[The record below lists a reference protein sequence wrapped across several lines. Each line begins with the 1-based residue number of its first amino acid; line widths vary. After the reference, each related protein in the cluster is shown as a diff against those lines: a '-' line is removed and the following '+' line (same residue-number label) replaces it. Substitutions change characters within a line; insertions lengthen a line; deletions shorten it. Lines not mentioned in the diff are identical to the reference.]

1 MHSTSSGPQWRERF
15 SPRSHSAAL
24 LLDLERLLKEQL
36 DLLGGASY
44 QRRLEIDAQ
53 LSDVRRELE
62 RLGFAPSK

>member
-1 MHSTSSGPQWRERF
+1 
-15 SPRSHSAAL
+15 

-36 DLLGGASY
+36 DLLGGAAY

>member
-1 MHSTSSGPQWRERF
+1 MHSTSSGPQWRGRF
-15 SPRSHSAAL
+15 SPQSHGAAL

-62 RLGFAPSK
+62 RLGYAPSK